1 MSGKVLLKGIRKEI
15 SMDSKD
21 GARDYV
27 GIRKGLGGQSL
38 GELEAQILD
47 IVWEL
52 EPPVST
58 TQVFK
63 VMYPRRELSY
73 STIMLTMAKLA
84 RKGILSQERIGDKK
98 TDPFT
103 YKPNISREQMGIA
116 LLNAVSKQVLRKPLH
131 EAIPTLCGT
140 EGELSAK
147 SMDKLKK
154 MVTAEESREA

>member
-1 MSGKVLLKGIRKEI
+1 
-15 SMDSKD
+15 MDSKD

-47 IVWEL
+47 IIWDL
-52 EPPVST
+52 TPPVST

-84 RKGILSQERIGDKK
+84 RKGILNQQRTGDKK
-98 TDPFT
+98 TDPFI
-103 YKPNISREQMGIA
+103 YKPKVTRTQMGVA
-116 LLNAVSKQVLRKPLH
+116 LMSAVSKQVLRKPLP
-131 EAIPTLCGT
+131 EAMSEILGT
-140 EGELSAK
+140 DAK
-147 SMDKLKK
+147 GVQKLKEIVK
-154 MVTAEESREA
+154 QGEILDK

>member
-1 MSGKVLLKGIRKEI
+1 
-15 SMDSKD
+15 MDSKD

-84 RKGILSQERIGDKK
+84 RKGILAQERVGDKK

-103 YKPNISREQMGIA
+103 YKPNITREQMGVA
-116 LLNAVSKQVLRKPLH
+116 LLNAVSKQILRKPLH
-131 EAIPTLCGT
+131 EAIPELCGDA
-140 EGELSAK
+140 G
-147 SMDKLKK
+147 SMEKLKEI
-154 MVTAEESREA
+154 VESEESR

>member
-1 MSGKVLLKGIRKEI
+1 
-15 SMDSKD
+15 MDSKD

>member
-1 MSGKVLLKGIRKEI
+1 
-15 SMDSKD
+15 MDSKD

-47 IVWEL
+47 IIWDL

-84 RKGILSQERIGDKK
+84 RKGILSQQRTGDKK
-98 TDPFT
+98 TDPFI
-103 YKPNISREQMGIA
+103 YRPNMSREEMGLA
-116 LLNAVSKQVLRKPLH
+116 LLNEVSKQVLRKPLDQ
-131 EAIPTLCGT
+131 AIPALCGS
-140 EGELSAK
+140 GSKVSSADLSKLGRLLAK
-147 SMDKLKK
+147 QQAGRK
-154 MVTAEESREA
+154 

>member
-1 MSGKVLLKGIRKEI
+1 
-15 SMDSKD
+15 MDSKD

-27 GIRKGLGGQSL
+27 GIRKSLGGQSL

-47 IVWEL
+47 VIWDL
-52 EPPVST
+52 EAPIST

-84 RKGILSQERIGDKK
+84 KIGILDQERTGDKK
-98 TDPFT
+98 TDPFIYT
-103 YKPNISREQMGIA
+103 PNITREQMGLA
-116 LLNAVSKQVLRKPLH
+116 LLNAVAKQVLHKPLY
-131 EAIPTLCGT
+131 EAVPALCGENGDLT
-140 EGELSAK
+140 AK

-154 MVTAEESREA
+154 LISAAESH

>member
-1 MSGKVLLKGIRKEI
+1 
-15 SMDSKD
+15 MDSKD

-27 GIRKGLGGQSL
+27 GIRKGLAGQSL

-47 IVWEL
+47 IVWDL

-84 RKGILSQERIGDKK
+84 RKGILAQERTGDKK
-98 TDPFT
+98 TDPFI
-103 YKPNISREQMGIA
+103 YKPNITREEMGVA
-116 LLNAVSKQVLRKPLH
+116 LLNAVAKQVLGKPLH
-131 EAIPTLCGT
+131 EALPQLCGT
-140 EGELSAK
+140 GGEITGK
-147 SMDKLKK
+147 SMQKLKVLVAK
-154 MVTAEESREA
+154 GEGR

>member
-1 MSGKVLLKGIRKEI
+1 
-15 SMDSKD
+15 MDSKD

-27 GIRKGLGGQSL
+27 GIRRGLGGQSL

-47 IVWEL
+47 IIWDL

-84 RKGILSQERIGDKK
+84 RKGILTQERTGDKK
-98 TDPFT
+98 TDPFIYT
-103 YKPNISREQMGIA
+103 TNISRQQMGLQ
-116 LLNAVSKQVLRKPLH
+116 LLNVVAKQVLRMPLP
-131 EAIPTLCGT
+131 EAIATLAGSDGKIT
-140 EGELSAK
+140 DK
-147 SMDKLKK
+147 SIDKLKRLIAAGEK
-154 MVTAEESREA
+154 

>member
-1 MSGKVLLKGIRKEI
+1 
-15 SMDSKD
+15 MDSKD

-27 GIRKGLGGQSL
+27 GIRKGVGGQSL

-47 IVWEL
+47 IVWEI

-84 RKGILSQERIGDKK
+84 RKGILTQERTGDKK

-103 YKPNISREQMGIA
+103 YKPNVSREQMGIA

-131 EAIPTLCGT
+131 EAIPYLCGT
-140 EGELSAK
+140 EGELTAK

-154 MVTAEESREA
+154 LVRAEEAREA

>member
-1 MSGKVLLKGIRKEI
+1 VKKPRAFERRN

-84 RKGILSQERIGDKK
+84 RKGILSQERVGDKK

-103 YKPNISREQMGIA
+103 YTPNISREQMGVA
-116 LLNAVSKQVLRKPLH
+116 LLNAVAKQVLRKPLH
-131 EAIPTLCGT
+131 EAVAALCGADGKLT
-140 EGELSAK
+140 DK
-147 SMDKLKK
+147 SLDKLKK
-154 MVTAEESREA
+154 LVNAEEGRSK

>member
-1 MSGKVLLKGIRKEI
+1 
-15 SMDSKD
+15 MDSKE

-47 IVWEL
+47 IIWDL

-63 VMYPRRELSY
+63 IMYPRRELSY

-84 RKGILSQERIGDKK
+84 RKGILTQKRTGDKK
-98 TDPFT
+98 TDPFIYT
-103 YKPNISREQMGIA
+103 AVMSREEMGMA
-116 LLNAVSKQVLRKPLH
+116 LLNEVSKQVLRKPLH
-131 EAIPTLCGT
+131 EAIPTICGS
-140 EGELSAK
+140 EGEITKADLT
-147 SMDKLKK
+147 KLGKLIGK
-154 MVTAEESREA
+154 LTK